1 MYGLL
6 VAVKIDAAG
15 VDEAMTMLNEQ
26 VVPAVKS
33 APGFVAGYW
42 MRDEAAGMG
51 YSIAVFDSEQAANN
65 ARDNAPRPPE
75 GAPVTIANI
84 QVLPVVAS
92 A

>member
-1 MYGLL
+1 MHALL

-15 VDEAMTMLNEQ
+15 VDEATSMLNDQ

-42 MRDEAAGMG
+42 LRDEGSGMG
-51 YSIAVFDSEQAANN
+51 YSIVVFESEEAANG
-65 ARDNAPRPPE
+65 ARDNAPRPPD
-75 GAPVTIANI
+75 GAPVSIANI